1 MATIDNQ
8 DIERLKSRIR
18 IEDVISK
25 MGFSITRKG
34 TRHYCLCPFH
44 EDHNPSLCIDTQ
56 KNTFY
61 CPVCHTGGD
70 AIRFVILVEGKSY
83 VEALRFIADIY
94 GIELRE
100 VSSNLSTEQKRQQDF
115 KDKIRTQRETIV
127 NIATEKLFAEEDEAY
142 AYLRSR
148 GFSDNTLRQFRIGHF
163 PAAERWGDKTAILQK
178 SYDAKLMQG
187 RILFPW
193 YSASN
198 ALVGLAGRVVDVRTK
213 GVELKYVNSSEKSG
227 FVKGNNLFG
236 INLAIRSMAR
246 ERTVY
251 VVEGY
256 TDAMA
261 MHQSGI
267 ENVVAQC
274 GTALTDTQ
282 ATILS
287 RHADE
292 VVLCLDNDAAGIKAM
307 DMAALKLLPLGV
319 RVEILLAPDGCDP
332 ADLLHDKGEDA
343 VLRWSQT
350 DTHNLLD
357 ICLDRFRQASL
368 LDPYRR
374 RAALNKLISYLAL
387 VKDSILRKMYIDKC
401 IEVCPW
407 LKREE
412 LGMG

>member
-1 MATIDNQ
+1 MIDNQ

-25 MGFSITRKG
+25 MGFSLTRKG

-44 EDHNPSLCIDTQ
+44 QDHTPSLIIDTT
-56 KNTFY
+56 KNNFY
-61 CPVCHTGGD
+61 CPVCHTSGD
-70 AIRFVILVEGKSY
+70 AIRFVMKVDGKSY
-83 VEALRFIADIY
+83 PDALRFIADIY
-94 GIELRE
+94 GIELHE
-100 VSSNLSTEQKRQQDF
+100 VSSDLSAEQKRQQDF
-115 KDKIRTQRETIV
+115 KDMIRSQRETIV
-127 NIATEKLFAEEDEAY
+127 SMANENLFTEGNEAHS
-142 AYLRSR
+142 YLRSR
-148 GFSDNTLRQFRIGHF
+148 GFNNDTLRLYRVGHF
-163 PAAERWGDKTAILQK
+163 PMLSACGTQKDVLQK
-178 SYDAKLMQG
+178 SYDAKLLQG
-187 RILFPW
+187 RIVFPW

-198 ALVGLAGRVVDVRTK
+198 ALVGLAGRVIDVRTK

-227 FVKGNNLFG
+227 FVKGFNLFG
-236 INLAIRSMAR
+236 INLAIRSMVK
-246 ERTVY
+246 EKKVY

-282 ATILS
+282 ATILA

-319 RVEILLAPDGCDP
+319 RVEILLAPNGCDP

-350 DTHNLLD
+350 ETHNLLD
-357 ICLDRFRQASL
+357 ICLDRFRQASV

-387 VKDSILRKMYIDKC
+387 VKDSILCKFYIEKC

-407 LKREE
+407 LKKEE
-412 LGMG
+412 FGME

>member
-1 MATIDNQ
+1 MIDNQ

-25 MGFSITRKG
+25 MGFSLTRKG

-44 EDHNPSLCIDTQ
+44 EDHNPSLIIDTK

-70 AIRFVILVEGKSY
+70 AIRFVMKVEGKSY
-83 VEALRFIADIY
+83 VEALRYIAGIY
-94 GIELRE
+94 GMELRE
-100 VSSNLSTEQKRQQDF
+100 TSSDLSAEQKRQQDF
-115 KDKIRTQRETIV
+115 KEMIRTQREAIV
-127 NIATEKLFAEEDEAY
+127 SIAHEHLFEEGNEAH

-148 GFSDNTLRQFRIGHF
+148 GFSDDTLRLFHVGHF
-163 PAAERWGDKTAILQK
+163 PQLSACGRHQEALQK
-178 SYDAKLMQG
+178 SYDAKQIQG
-187 RILFPW
+187 RIVFPW

-213 GVELKYVNSSEKSG
+213 GVQLKYVNSSEKSG
-227 FVKGNNLFG
+227 FVKGLNLFG
-236 INLAIRSMAR
+236 INLATRAMAR
-246 ERTVY
+246 ERKVF

-274 GTALTDTQ
+274 GTAMTDAQ
-282 ATILS
+282 ASILA
-287 RHADE
+287 RYADE
-292 VVLCLDNDAAGIKAM
+292 VVLCLDNDSAGIRAM

-332 ADLLHDKGEDA
+332 ADLLHSNGEDA

-350 DTHNLLD
+350 DTHSLLD
-357 ICLDRFRQASL
+357 ICLDRFRQASVL
-368 LDPYRR
+368 NPYHR
-374 RAALNKLISYLAL
+374 RAALSKLISYLSL
-387 VKDSILRKMYIDKC
+387 IKDSILRNMYIEKC
-401 IEVCPW
+401 VDVCPW
-407 LKREE
+407 LKAEE
-412 LGMG
+412 LGM